1 MNFFKTYHYLGIFLL
16 SSLII
21 SCGGGSGKTS
31 LVDPLNPL
39 LPEPVDQNNIFYSIS
54 NKTNNSLASIQSG
67 LSAVSG
73 LNLTL
78 QYDVTTY
85 KLEYMSSN
93 SDNEPVKV
101 SGLIAIPNKSTPSPL
116 LSFQHGTTFFK
127 GDAPSF
133 NLKVSTRHPEIL
145 FASLGYIV
153 FSPDYIGYGTS
164 EGETHPYLLKQPSAD
179 IVIDMLNSGKKW
191 LNKENIAI
199 NQQLFMTGYSQGG
212 YVTMAALEAMQNSG
226 DDSLTVTGAV
236 LGAGPYDLYKT
247 LDTLLHSLNDI
258 PSFLENIAQ
267 ETLEYFLI
275 PKDAEVYFERT
286 FLDRYFDQ
294 DRQDNVHDWKPAIP
308 LKLFHGE
315 DDKTVPIESALSTW
329 NTMTAL
335 GADVELIKCTA
346 SPADHSP
353 CVIPYLDYTI
363 NYFSALSQDL

>member
-1 MNFFKTYHYLGIFLL
+1 MPKIYPYIAILFLSFF
-16 SSLII
+16 II
-21 SCGGGSGKTS
+21 SCGGGGSGKTS
-31 LVDPLNPL
+31 LAEDPLSPSL
-39 LPEPVDQNNIFYSIS
+39 EQNDIFHSIS
-54 NKTNNSLASIQSG
+54 NKTNNSLSSIQTE
-67 LSAVSG
+67 LSTIEG

-78 QYDVTTY
+78 RYDVTTY
-85 KLEYMSSN
+85 KLEYMSRN
-93 SDNEPVKV
+93 SDNEQVKV
-101 SGLIAIPNKSTPSPL
+101 SGLVAIPNKNSPSPL
-116 LSFQHGTTFFK
+116 LSFQHGTTFVNT
-127 GDAPSF
+127 DAPSF

-153 FSPDYIGYGTS
+153 FSPDYIGYGVS

-179 IVIDMLNSGKKW
+179 IVIDMLNAGKQW
-191 LNKENIAI
+191 LKEEHIAI

-226 DDSLTVTGAV
+226 DIDLTVTGAV

-247 LDTLLHSLNDI
+247 LDTLLRSLNDI
-258 PSFLENIAQ
+258 PSFLENFVQ

-275 PKDAEVYFERT
+275 PRDAEIYFDRT
-286 FLDRYFDQ
+286 FLDRYFDK

-315 DDKTVPIESALSTW
+315 DDKIVPIESALSTW

-346 SPADHSP
+346 SPAEHTP
-353 CVIPYLDYTI
+353 CVIPYLNYTI
-363 NYFSALSQDL
+363 NYFAGLSQDL